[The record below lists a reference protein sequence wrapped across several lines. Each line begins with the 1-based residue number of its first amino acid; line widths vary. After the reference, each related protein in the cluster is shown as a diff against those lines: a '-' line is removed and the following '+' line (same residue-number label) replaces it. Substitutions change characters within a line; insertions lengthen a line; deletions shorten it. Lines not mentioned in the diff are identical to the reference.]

1 MSPRQPAAREPL
13 SSMPTALVPLLLLG
27 ALPVLYLASR
37 AGILERRSVRWAL
50 GGLLALA
57 LLGVLPWAGVDFIY
71 IKRLNLLI
79 ASAAALVFALE
90 HVRARTAGALG
101 FEQVTGRGTSALPE
115 QAGQAGGRLEP
126 SRSTRG
132 WIAALALLAALGW
145 LNFFSF
151 HGERTWIHLHDVAHY
166 YLGAR
171 YHAELGYTDLY
182 TAMLRAEAE
191 THGDRFRSPEA
202 RDLESYDQVDIRT
215 LLRRS
220 DAVKARF
227 SPERW
232 SSFKQD
238 VEFFRSRL
246 GPQYGA
252 VLLDHGFNPTTVWAL
267 LGGWLSN
274 LVPPGSH
281 AGILALTLID
291 PLLILAALSMAA
303 WAFGIPAATLLLLHF
318 CVIFGATF
326 GWTGGAFMRQL
337 WFLSLIG
344 CACFLKKRR
353 YAAAGASLALA
364 AALRVFPVLF
374 LIPPACKAA
383 WAVAAKIRRAGR
395 AFPGAWVPPRRW
407 IAFFGGFAASL
418 ALLAGATASLPRGL
432 GHWSEFFVNI
442 STHVETISPNIVGLT
457 EALAWRPGGGQIT
470 QEEFNALKIRRQR
483 IYTAQVLLVFLPA
496 LALVG
501 WLSRGFTD
509 AGCLLLAMPLLLAGV
524 SLASYYHVFLV
535 LLVLIFRKRPREL
548 ALIFAAEALSYTL
561 MLFEEREA
569 LLYVYR
575 GIALGLLYAILLLDP
590 ARRQWQRLSRSLM
603 GAGPL
608 RLEP

>member
-1 MSPRQPAAREPL
+1 MRTPF
-13 SSMPTALVPLLLLG
+13 VPLLLLG
-27 ALPVLYLASR
+27 AIPLLYLASR
-37 AGILERRSVRWAL
+37 AGTLGSRSVRWAL
-50 GGLLALA
+50 VGLLTASFLSA
-57 LLGVLPWAGVDFIY
+57 FPTTGVDFVY
-71 IKRLNLLI
+71 VKRLNLLI
-79 ASAAALVFALE
+79 ASAAALAFAYLHLTARSAGTLPARVDADDDRPRKE
-90 HVRARTAGALG
+90 RSVRLIMA
-101 FEQVTGRGTSALPE
+101 V
-115 QAGQAGGRLEP
+115 
-126 SRSTRG
+126 
-132 WIAALALLAALGW
+132 LAVLAALGW

-191 THGDRFRSPEA
+191 THDNHFRSLEA
-202 RDLESYDQVDIRT
+202 RDLESYDQVDIRS

-220 DAVKARF
+220 DAVKGRF

-232 SSFKQD
+232 ASFKED

-252 VLLDHGFNPTTVWAL
+252 VLLDHGFNPTPVWAL

-291 PLLILAALSMAA
+291 PLLILAAITMAA
-303 WAFGIPAATLLLLHF
+303 WAFGIPAATLVLLHF
-318 CVIFGATF
+318 CIIFGATF

-337 WFLSLIG
+337 WFLSLVG
-344 CACFLKKRR
+344 CACFIQKRR
-353 YAAAGASLALA
+353 YAAAGASLALGT
-364 AALRVFPVLF
+364 ALRVFPVLF

-383 WAVAAKIRRAGR
+383 WAVAAKIRRSGR
-395 AFPGAWVPPRRW
+395 TLPGAWVPPRRW
-407 IAFFGGFAASL
+407 VAFFGGFAASL
-418 ALLAGATASLPRGL
+418 ALLVGATAALPRGL
-432 GHWSEFFVNI
+432 GHWSEFFKNI
-442 STHVETISPNIVGLT
+442 STHVETISPNIVGMT
-457 EALAWRPGGGQIT
+457 EALSWRPGGGKVT
-470 QEEFNALKIRRQR
+470 QEEFRALKLRRQR
-483 IYTAQVLLVFLPA
+483 IYTAQVLLVFLPV
-496 LALVG
+496 LALGG

-509 AGCLLLAMPLLLAGV
+509 AGCLLLAMPLLLTGL

-535 LLVLIFRKRPREL
+535 LLVLIFRNRPREL
-548 ALIFAAEALSYTL
+548 AMIFAAEAVSYAI

-575 GIALGLLYAILLLDP
+575 AIALGLLYTILLLDP
-590 ARRQWQRLSRSLM
+590 ARRQWQRLSKSLM
-603 GAGPL
+603 AAGP
-608 RLEP
+608 PPAGA